1 MRIKNIQ
8 SMKKTL
14 FSFIIFISIIGC
26 NDSGISV
33 EKILETNDLNLI
45 SQKRKEIIESQQ
57 EIYKQLKAINNK
69 IEELNK
75 NSKFPIVETLVLKSE
90 KFNHYVELQGNV
102 KSDKLLIIYPEFS
115 GILNKIYVSSGE
127 KVVKGQLLATIQ
139 DGGLKEQLSQLEINY
154 NLTKTTFERQER
166 LWAQNIG
173 SEIQFLQAKSMF
185 EAQKNGVEQLKKQI
199 EKTIIKAPFSGTI
212 DNVIAKEGEVV
223 YPGRSNIMLLLNMD
237 SMYVES
243 NVPEKY
249 LNSIYKGKDAKLEF
263 PLIGKY
269 LNTSI
274 RQAGNFINPNNRT
287 YKIELDIPKNNLN
300 IKPNLNTKVRVNDY
314 TSDNAIL
321 IKEGVISIDSNND
334 KYVYKIERKEKKTYV
349 SKTIIKIGENDGNH
363 IEVLSGLSEN
373 DEIVSEGIRK
383 LIDNSRVK
391 IINN

>member
-1 MRIKNIQ
+1 
-8 SMKKTL
+8 MKKTL

-166 LWAQNIG
+166 LWVQNIG

-287 YKIELDIPKNNLN
+287 YKIELNIPKNNLN

-314 TSDNAIL
+314 SSDNAIL
-321 IKEGVISIDSNND
+321 IKEGFISIDSNNE

>member
-127 KVVKGQLLATIQ
+127 KVIKGQLLATIQ

-154 NLTKTTFERQER
+154 NLTKTTFERQKR
-166 LWAQNIG
+166 LWVQNIG

-314 TSDNAIL
+314 SSDNAIL
-321 IKEGVISIDSNND
+321 IKEGFISIDSNNE

-349 SKTIIKIGENDGNH
+349 SKTIIKIGENNGNH

>member
-1 MRIKNIQ
+1 
-8 SMKKTL
+8 MKKTL

-57 EIYKQLKAINNK
+57 EIYEQLKVINNK

-127 KVVKGQLLATIQ
+127 KVIKGQLLATIQ

-263 PLIGKY
+263 PLTGKY

-287 YKIELDIPKNNLN
+287 YKIELNIPKNNLN

-314 TSDNAIL
+314 SSDNAIL
-321 IKEGVISIDSNND
+321 IKEGFISIDSNNE

>member
-57 EIYKQLKAINNK
+57 EIYEQLKAINNK

-127 KVVKGQLLATIQ
+127 KVIKGQLLATIQ

-166 LWAQNIG
+166 LWVQNIG

-287 YKIELDIPKNNLN
+287 YKIELNIPKNNLN

-314 TSDNAIL
+314 SSDNAIL
-321 IKEGVISIDSNND
+321 IKEGFISIDSNNE

>member
-1 MRIKNIQ
+1 
-8 SMKKTL
+8 MKKTL

-166 LWAQNIG
+166 LWVQNIG

-314 TSDNAIL
+314 SSDNAIL
-321 IKEGVISIDSNND
+321 IKEGFISIDSNNE

>member
-1 MRIKNIQ
+1 
-8 SMKKTL
+8 MKKTL

-139 DGGLKEQLSQLEINY
+139 DGGLKEQLSQLEISY

-166 LWAQNIG
+166 LWTQNIG

>member
-14 FSFIIFISIIGC
+14 LSFIIFISIIGC

-139 DGGLKEQLSQLEINY
+139 DGGLKEQLSQLEISY

-166 LWAQNIG
+166 LWVQNIG

-185 EAQKNGVEQLKKQI
+185 EVQKNGVEQLKKQI

-237 SMYVES
+237 NMYVES

-321 IKEGVISIDSNND
+321 IKEGVISIDSNNEM
-334 KYVYKIERKEKKTYV
+334 YVYKIERKEKKTYV

>member
-14 FSFIIFISIIGC
+14 LSFIIFISIIGC

-127 KVVKGQLLATIQ
+127 KVIKGQLLATIQ

>member
-1 MRIKNIQ
+1 
-8 SMKKTL
+8 MKKTL

-127 KVVKGQLLATIQ
+127 KVIKGQLLATIQ

-166 LWAQNIG
+166 LWVQNIG

-237 SMYVES
+237 NMYVES

-287 YKIELDIPKNNLN
+287 YKIELNIPKNNLN

-314 TSDNAIL
+314 SSDNAIL
-321 IKEGVISIDSNND
+321 IKEGFISIDSNNE

>member
-1 MRIKNIQ
+1 
-8 SMKKTL
+8 MKKTL

-127 KVVKGQLLATIQ
+127 KVIKGQLLATIQ

-212 DNVIAKEGEVV
+212 VNVIAKEGEVV

-287 YKIELDIPKNNLN
+287 YKIELNIPKNNLN

-314 TSDNAIL
+314 SSDNAIL
-321 IKEGVISIDSNND
+321 IKEGFISIDSNNE

>member
-1 MRIKNIQ
+1 
-8 SMKKTL
+8 MKKTL

-127 KVVKGQLLATIQ
+127 KVIKGQLLATIQ

-287 YKIELDIPKNNLN
+287 YKIELNIPKNNLN

-314 TSDNAIL
+314 SSDNAIL
-321 IKEGVISIDSNND
+321 IKGGV
-334 KYVYKIERKEKKTYV
+334 Y
-349 SKTIIKIGENDGNH
+349 
-363 IEVLSGLSEN
+363 
-373 DEIVSEGIRK
+373 
-383 LIDNSRVK
+383 
-391 IINN
+391 

>member
-1 MRIKNIQ
+1 
-8 SMKKTL
+8 MKKTL

-57 EIYKQLKAINNK
+57 EIYEQLKVINNK

-127 KVVKGQLLATIQ
+127 KVIKGQLLATIQ

-287 YKIELDIPKNNLN
+287 YKIELNIPKNNLN

-314 TSDNAIL
+314 SSDNAIL
-321 IKEGVISIDSNND
+321 IKEGFISIDSNNE

>member
-90 KFNHYVELQGNV
+90 KFSHYVELQGNV

-287 YKIELDIPKNNLN
+287 YKIELNIPKNNLN

-314 TSDNAIL
+314 SSDNAIL
-321 IKEGVISIDSNND
+321 IKEGFISIDSNNE

-349 SKTIIKIGENDGNH
+349 SKTIIKIGENNGNH

>member
-57 EIYKQLKAINNK
+57 EIYEQLKAINNK

-75 NSKFPIVETLVLKSE
+75 NSKFPIVETLVLKSK

-166 LWAQNIG
+166 LWIQNIG

-237 SMYVES
+237 NMYVES

-314 TSDNAIL
+314 SSDNAIL
-321 IKEGVISIDSNND
+321 IKEGFISIDSNNE

>member
-1 MRIKNIQ
+1 
-8 SMKKTL
+8 MKKTL
-14 FSFIIFISIIGC
+14 LSFIIFISIIGC

-127 KVVKGQLLATIQ
+127 KVIKGQLLATIQ

-166 LWAQNIG
+166 LWVQNIG

-237 SMYVES
+237 NMYVES

-314 TSDNAIL
+314 SSDNAIL

>member
-1 MRIKNIQ
+1 M
-8 SMKKTL
+8 
-14 FSFIIFISIIGC
+14 SII
-26 NDSGISV
+26 
-33 EKILETNDLNLI
+33 
-45 SQKRKEIIESQQ
+45 
-57 EIYKQLKAINNK
+57 
-69 IEELNK
+69 
-75 NSKFPIVETLVLKSE
+75 
-90 KFNHYVELQGNV
+90 
-102 KSDKLLIIYPEFS
+102 
-115 GILNKIYVSSGE
+115 
-127 KVVKGQLLATIQ
+127 
-139 DGGLKEQLSQLEINY
+139 
-154 NLTKTTFERQER
+154 
-166 LWAQNIG
+166 
-173 SEIQFLQAKSMF
+173 
-185 EAQKNGVEQLKKQI
+185 
-199 EKTIIKAPFSGTI
+199 
-212 DNVIAKEGEVV
+212 
-223 YPGRSNIMLLLNMD
+223 
-237 SMYVES
+237 
-243 NVPEKY
+243 
-249 LNSIYKGKDAKLEF
+249 KLEF

>member
-14 FSFIIFISIIGC
+14 FSFIIFIAIIGC

-57 EIYKQLKAINNK
+57 EIYEQLKAINNK

-166 LWAQNIG
+166 LWVQNIG

-237 SMYVES
+237 NMYVES

-314 TSDNAIL
+314 SSDNAIL
-321 IKEGVISIDSNND
+321 IKEGVISIDSNNE

-349 SKTIIKIGENDGNH
+349 SKTIIKIGENNGNH

>member
-1 MRIKNIQ
+1 
-8 SMKKTL
+8 MKKTL

-127 KVVKGQLLATIQ
+127 KVIKGQLLATIQ

-166 LWAQNIG
+166 LWVQNIG

-287 YKIELDIPKNNLN
+287 YKIELNIPKNNLN

-314 TSDNAIL
+314 SSDNAIL
-321 IKEGVISIDSNND
+321 IKEGFISIDSNNE

>member
-1 MRIKNIQ
+1 
-8 SMKKTL
+8 MKKTL

-26 NDSGISV
+26 NDSGILV

-127 KVVKGQLLATIQ
+127 KVIKGQLLATIQ

-287 YKIELDIPKNNLN
+287 YKIELNIPKNNLN

-314 TSDNAIL
+314 SSDNAIL
-321 IKEGVISIDSNND
+321 IKEGLISIDSNNE

>member
-1 MRIKNIQ
+1 
-8 SMKKTL
+8 
-14 FSFIIFISIIGC
+14 
-26 NDSGISV
+26 
-33 EKILETNDLNLI
+33 
-45 SQKRKEIIESQQ
+45 
-57 EIYKQLKAINNK
+57 
-69 IEELNK
+69 
-75 NSKFPIVETLVLKSE
+75 
-90 KFNHYVELQGNV
+90 
-102 KSDKLLIIYPEFS
+102 
-115 GILNKIYVSSGE
+115 
-127 KVVKGQLLATIQ
+127 
-139 DGGLKEQLSQLEINY
+139 LSQLEINY

-287 YKIELDIPKNNLN
+287 YKIELNIPKNNLN

-314 TSDNAIL
+314 SSDNAIL
-321 IKEGVISIDSNND
+321 IKEGFISIDSNNE

>member
-1 MRIKNIQ
+1 M
-8 SMKKTL
+8 
-14 FSFIIFISIIGC
+14 
-26 NDSGISV
+26 
-33 EKILETNDLNLI
+33 
-45 SQKRKEIIESQQ
+45 
-57 EIYKQLKAINNK
+57 
-69 IEELNK
+69 
-75 NSKFPIVETLVLKSE
+75 VLKSE

-127 KVVKGQLLATIQ
+127 KVIKGQLLATIQ

-237 SMYVES
+237 NMYVES

-287 YKIELDIPKNNLN
+287 YKIELNIPKNNLN

-314 TSDNAIL
+314 SSDNAIL
-321 IKEGVISIDSNND
+321 IKEGF
-334 KYVYKIERKEKKTYV
+334 IERTSRGRKATDKAYK
-349 SKTIIKIGENDGNH
+349 
-363 IEVLSGLSEN
+363 LF
-373 DEIVSEGIRK
+373 GIQK
-383 LIDNSRVK
+383 QK
-391 IINN
+391 

>member
-1 MRIKNIQ
+1 
-8 SMKKTL
+8 MKKTL
-14 FSFIIFISIIGC
+14 LSFIIFISIIGC

-139 DGGLKEQLSQLEINY
+139 DGGLKEQLSQLEISY

-166 LWAQNIG
+166 LWTQNIG

>member
-1 MRIKNIQ
+1 
-8 SMKKTL
+8 MKKTL

-127 KVVKGQLLATIQ
+127 KVIKGQLLATIQ

-199 EKTIIKAPFSGTI
+199 EKTIIKAP
-212 DNVIAKEGEVV
+212 
-223 YPGRSNIMLLLNMD
+223 LLVL
-237 SMYVES
+237 
-243 NVPEKY
+243 
-249 LNSIYKGKDAKLEF
+249 L
-263 PLIGKY
+263 
-269 LNTSI
+269 
-274 RQAGNFINPNNRT
+274 R
-287 YKIELDIPKNNLN
+287 NL
-300 IKPNLNTKVRVNDY
+300 
-314 TSDNAIL
+314 
-321 IKEGVISIDSNND
+321 
-334 KYVYKIERKEKKTYV
+334 
-349 SKTIIKIGENDGNH
+349 
-363 IEVLSGLSEN
+363 
-373 DEIVSEGIRK
+373 
-383 LIDNSRVK
+383 
-391 IINN
+391 

>member
-1 MRIKNIQ
+1 
-8 SMKKTL
+8 MKKTL

-127 KVVKGQLLATIQ
+127 KVIKGQLLATIQ

-314 TSDNAIL
+314 SSDNAIL
-321 IKEGVISIDSNND
+321 IKEGFISIDSNNE

-349 SKTIIKIGENDGNH
+349 SKTIIKIGENNGNH

>member
-127 KVVKGQLLATIQ
+127 KVIKGQLLATIQ

-287 YKIELDIPKNNLN
+287 YKIELNIPKNNLN

-314 TSDNAIL
+314 SSDNAIL
-321 IKEGVISIDSNND
+321 IKEGFISIDSNNE

>member
-14 FSFIIFISIIGC
+14 FSFIIFIAIIGC

-57 EIYKQLKAINNK
+57 EIYEQLKAINNK

-127 KVVKGQLLATIQ
+127 KVIKGQLLATIQ
-139 DGGLKEQLSQLEINY
+139 DGGLKEQLSQLKINY

-166 LWAQNIG
+166 LWVQNIG

-185 EAQKNGVEQLKKQI
+185 EVQKNGIEQLKKQI

-223 YPGRSNIMLLLNMD
+223 YPGSSNIMLLLNMD

-249 LNSIYKGKDAKLEF
+249 LNSIYKGKDAKIEF

-314 TSDNAIL
+314 SSNNAIL
-321 IKEGVISIDSNND
+321 IKEGVISIDSNNE

-349 SKTIIKIGENDGNH
+349 SKTIIKIGGNNGNH

>member
-26 NDSGISV
+26 NDSSISV

-102 KSDKLLIIYPEFS
+102 KSDKLLFIYPEFS

-127 KVVKGQLLATIQ
+127 KVIKGQLLATIQ

-166 LWAQNIG
+166 LWVQNIG

-237 SMYVES
+237 NMYVES

-314 TSDNAIL
+314 SSDNAIL
-321 IKEGVISIDSNND
+321 IKEGVISIDSNNEM
-334 KYVYKIERKEKKTYV
+334 YVYKIERKEKKTYV

>member
-57 EIYKQLKAINNK
+57 EIYEQLKVINNK

-127 KVVKGQLLATIQ
+127 KVIKGQLLATIQ
-139 DGGLKEQLSQLEINY
+139 DGGLKEQLSQLKINY

-166 LWAQNIG
+166 LWVQNIG

-314 TSDNAIL
+314 SSDNAIL
-321 IKEGVISIDSNND
+321 IKEGFISIDSNNE

>member
-1 MRIKNIQ
+1 MRIKTIQ

-14 FSFIIFISIIGC
+14 FSFIIFIVIIGC

-57 EIYKQLKAINNK
+57 EIYEQLKAINNK

-127 KVVKGQLLATIQ
+127 KVIKGQLLATIQ

-166 LWAQNIG
+166 LWVQNIG

-314 TSDNAIL
+314 SSDNAIL
-321 IKEGVISIDSNND
+321 IKEGFISIDSNNE

>member
-1 MRIKNIQ
+1 
-8 SMKKTL
+8 MKKTL
-14 FSFIIFISIIGC
+14 FSFIIFIVIIGC

-127 KVVKGQLLATIQ
+127 KVIKGQLLATIQ

-166 LWAQNIG
+166 LWVQNIG

-237 SMYVES
+237 NMYVES

-287 YKIELDIPKNNLN
+287 YKIELNIPKNNLN

-314 TSDNAIL
+314 SSDNAIL
-321 IKEGVISIDSNND
+321 IKEGFISIDSNNE

-349 SKTIIKIGENDGNH
+349 SKTIIKIGENNGNH

>member
-1 MRIKNIQ
+1 
-8 SMKKTL
+8 MKKTL

-57 EIYKQLKAINNK
+57 EIYEQLKAINNK

-127 KVVKGQLLATIQ
+127 KVIKGQLLATIQ

-166 LWAQNIG
+166 LWVQNIG

-314 TSDNAIL
+314 SSDNAIL
-321 IKEGVISIDSNND
+321 IKEGFISIDSNNE

>member
-1 MRIKNIQ
+1 
-8 SMKKTL
+8 MKKTL

-90 KFNHYVELQGNV
+90 KFSHYVELQGNV

-127 KVVKGQLLATIQ
+127 KVIKGQLLATIQ

-287 YKIELDIPKNNLN
+287 YKIELNIPKNNLN

-314 TSDNAIL
+314 SSDNAIL
-321 IKEGVISIDSNND
+321 IKEGLISIDSNNE

>member
-1 MRIKNIQ
+1 
-8 SMKKTL
+8 MKKTL

-127 KVVKGQLLATIQ
+127 KVIKGQLLATIQ

-314 TSDNAIL
+314 SSDNAIL
-321 IKEGVISIDSNND
+321 IKEGFISIDSNNE

>member
-1 MRIKNIQ
+1 
-8 SMKKTL
+8 MKKTL
-14 FSFIIFISIIGC
+14 FSFIIFIVIIGC

-57 EIYKQLKAINNK
+57 EIYEQLKAINNK

-127 KVVKGQLLATIQ
+127 KVIKGQLLATIQ

-166 LWAQNIG
+166 LWVQNIG

-314 TSDNAIL
+314 SSDNAIL
-321 IKEGVISIDSNND
+321 IKEGFISIDSNNE

>member
-1 MRIKNIQ
+1 
-8 SMKKTL
+8 MKKTL
-14 FSFIIFISIIGC
+14 FSFIIFIAIIGC

-127 KVVKGQLLATIQ
+127 KVIKGQLLATIQ

-287 YKIELDIPKNNLN
+287 YKIELNIPKNNLN

-314 TSDNAIL
+314 SSDNAIL
-321 IKEGVISIDSNND
+321 IKEGFISIDSNNE

>member
-14 FSFIIFISIIGC
+14 LSFIIFISIIGC

-166 LWAQNIG
+166 LWVQNIG

-185 EAQKNGVEQLKKQI
+185 EVQKNGVEQLKKQI

-237 SMYVES
+237 NMYVES

-314 TSDNAIL
+314 SSDNAIL
-321 IKEGVISIDSNND
+321 IKEGVISIDSNNEM
-334 KYVYKIERKEKKTYV
+334 YVYKIERKEKKTYV

>member
-57 EIYKQLKAINNK
+57 KIYEQLKAINNK

-127 KVVKGQLLATIQ
+127 KVIKGQLLATIQ

-287 YKIELDIPKNNLN
+287 YKIELNIPKNNLN

-314 TSDNAIL
+314 SSDNAIL
-321 IKEGVISIDSNND
+321 IKEGFISIDSNNE

>member
-14 FSFIIFISIIGC
+14 LSFIIFISIIGC

-127 KVVKGQLLATIQ
+127 KVIKGQLLATIQ

-166 LWAQNIG
+166 LWVQNIG

-185 EAQKNGVEQLKKQI
+185 EVQKNGVEQLKKQI

-237 SMYVES
+237 NMYVES

-314 TSDNAIL
+314 SSDNAIL